1 MSIFSKVPLKRPKR
15 NVFNLSH
22 DVKLT
27 TEFGRITPF
36 LCELVVPGDR
46 WRISTNLMLRM
57 APMTAPVMQMFKVY
71 QHFFYVPSRL
81 VWSKW
86 NRFIFGAEKYNKQTG
101 EPSDPDP
108 IYPRFKFPQG
118 DGHLSKERSLFDYLG
133 FPANALFS
141 NGSAPLASNNYFD
154 MLPFRAYHLIWNEF
168 YRDENLQDEV
178 NIGKDVSGY
187 IDDSNFSDLSDLLNL
202 HYISWRKD
210 YFTSALPFAQR
221 GPDVR
226 LPIGGSLGLE
236 YDANGETQL
245 YADGNGFVAGNT
257 NLSALRSGSVGNPAD
272 LRAGYQSSSI
282 QGSKVNVD
290 NSSNLKAVFTPDDGI
305 QSATINEVRRA
316 FAVQKIYELAARV
329 GARPIEQLLGFF
341 GVKSD
346 DARLQRPEY
355 LGGNVV
361 PMYIGEVLQTS
372 ESNEDGTPLA
382 TPAGVGSA
390 SGSSKQFTHFFKEH
404 GYIIGLVTVVPTAA
418 YMQGLPRKFTKFERF
433 DHFWPQFS
441 NIGEQPILNKELYM
455 DALDVSSSNDKEF
468 GYTPRYAEYKQIQSS
483 IHGDFR
489 SSLDFWHDARKF
501 ASRPALN
508 SEFITVKPSGR
519 DVGINRIFAVTDT
532 DFEDHLWL
540 HIYNNIK
547 AVRPMPKFGVP
558 MI

>member
-1 MSIFSKVPLKRPKR
+1 MSIFSHIPIKRPKR

-36 LCELVVPGDR
+36 LCEQVVPGDR
-46 WRISTNLMLRM
+46 WRVSTNIMVRM

-71 QHFFYVPSRL
+71 QHFYYVPSRL
-81 VWSKW
+81 LWSKW
-86 NRFIFGAEKYNKQTG
+86 NEFIFGPEKEIIVDGEKQW
-101 EPSDPDP
+101 PASPV
-108 IYPRFKFPQG
+108 YPRFKFPQSDSG
-118 DGHLSKERSLFDYLG
+118 AISAKSSLFDYLG
-133 FPANALFS
+133 FPADPSLS
-141 NGSAPLASNNYFD
+141 NGSFPVAGNHYFD
-154 MLPFRAYHLIWNEF
+154 MMPFRAYQLIWNEF
-168 YRDENLQDEV
+168 FRDQNLQDEV
-178 NIGKDVSGY
+178 NIGKDISGY
-187 IDDSNFSDLSDLLNL
+187 IDDSNFTDLRSNLQL

-226 LPIGGSLGLE
+226 LPITGDGDITFDNDGGYTQAVAAEGTAFDDGRTNLQIQSLGTRTGGLT
-236 YDANGETQL
+236 GEDYT
-245 YADGNGFVAGNT
+245 GG
-257 NLSALRSGSVGNPAD
+257 
-272 LRAGYQSSSI
+272 
-282 QGSKVNVD
+282 VNID
-290 NSSNLKAVFTPDDGI
+290 NSKNLKLNIEDGVRA
-305 QSATINEVRRA
+305 STINEVRRA
-316 FAVQKIYELAARV
+316 FAVQKIYELASRV
-329 GARPIEQLLGFF
+329 GARPVEQLLGFF
-341 GVKSD
+341 GVKSS

-372 ESNEDGTPLA
+372 ESTEDGTPLA

-390 SGSSKQFTHFFKEH
+390 SGSSKQFTRFFEEH
-404 GYIIGLVTVVPTAA
+404 GYIIGLVTVVPVAA
-418 YMQGLPRKFTKFERF
+418 YFQGLPRKFTKFDRF
-433 DHFWPQFS
+433 DYYWPQFA
-441 NIGEQPILNKELYM
+441 NLGEQSILNQELYFE
-455 DALDVSSSNDKEF
+455 ALDVQGRNEKEF

-508 SEFITVKPSGR
+508 SEFITVKPTGQ
-519 DVGINRIFAVTDT
+519 DTGINRIFAVTDT
-532 DFEDHLWL
+532 DFEDHLWI

-558 MI
+558 SL